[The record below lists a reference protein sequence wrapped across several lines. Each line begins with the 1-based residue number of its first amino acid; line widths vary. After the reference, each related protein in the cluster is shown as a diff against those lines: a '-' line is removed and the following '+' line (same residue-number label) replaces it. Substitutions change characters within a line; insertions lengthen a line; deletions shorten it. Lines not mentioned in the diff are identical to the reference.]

1 LQVPG
6 HRLAFRMPDM
16 IALAARAFDVAVV
29 SLIFAVLI

>member
-1 LQVPG
+1 
-6 HRLAFRMPDM
+6 MPDM